1 MGSPMEGT
9 LPAAADVA
17 HSPSVLPEETFA
29 KTLREILSS
38 STEATN

>member
-1 MGSPMEGT
+1 MEGS

-29 KTLREILSS
+29 KTLQEIISS
-38 STEATN
+38 SEATN